1 MSYLLSHMN
10 NMIVICLILPSA
22 LLTQN
27 EGCVKVEGVNF
38 GKEIFK
44 LNQIKMYFII
54 G

>member
-1 MSYLLSHMN
+1 MFCNKDKDHEKFKSGK
-10 NMIVICLILPSA
+10 A
-22 LLTQN
+22 AA
-27 EGCVKVEGVNF
+27 VNF